1 MRLSAERKISAGS
14 DTTYN
19 YSPGSARQPE
29 KGRRKVRIAAFAIAA
44 VTLTGCAPDKEE
56 TRSDPT
62 EAAKAETPEPSP
74 TPEMQSFVMGDR
86 RYTIP
91 AEYITAIR
99 IGGEDSFVRIRIP
112 DFPAEIVVDEN
123 SSGKTDEAGAPQIFS
138 INDKEYPR
146 LEYSRRDNEEAIVCR
161 VGMASQSG
169 CGTLFEYGG
178 MRWTL
183 LFPLGMEGRT
193 DNLVKEAKKLL
204 DLYTDGAAE
213 EVRSYDEES
222 EEVGSFQ

>member
-1 MRLSAERKISAGS
+1 M
-14 DTTYN
+14 
-19 YSPGSARQPE
+19 
-29 KGRRKVRIAAFAIAA
+29 RIAAFAFAA

-56 TRSDPT
+56 TRSDPP
-62 EAAKAETPEPSP
+62 EAARTETPEPSP
-74 TPEMQSFVMGDR
+74 TLEMQSFVMGDR
-86 RYTIP
+86 RYAIP
-91 AEYITAIR
+91 AEYIAAMR

-146 LEYSRRDNEEAIVCR
+146 LEYSRRDDEEAIVCR

-169 CGTLFEYGG
+169 CGTLFEFGG

-183 LFPLGMEGRT
+183 LFPLGMEDRA
-193 DNLVKEAKKLL
+193 DDLVGEAQELL
-204 DLYTDGAAE
+204 ELYADGDSEGA
-213 EVRSYDEES
+213 RSDDEES
-222 EEVGSFQ
+222 EEVGSSR